1 MKGEV
6 WSLPKSLITY
16 FSQGGTTARVAESIA
31 TGLRVTGYHVD
42 LINIKDEKP
51 PDLSG
56 YDLLSIGSPV
66 YYYRPPFNVMDYVN
80 GLPDLDGLPAFVFV
94 LHGTYRGDAG
104 NAIRNTLARKGAAE
118 VGYFHCRGA
127 DYALMYLKAGYL
139 FSPDHPTAEELARAE
154 AFGREVAARVAGKD
168 YVRAKDDPPSSMVYR
183 LERFLTSRWL
193 ARQIYSR
200 LFKVDEKRCAPC
212 EICRKLCPT
221 GNITEGEGGRPVWG
235 RNCLLC
241 LTCESKCP
249 QDAITSP
256 ACWPL
261 FRPFTSYNVHVASK
275 DPSLDHVRVIHS
287 HGRTKLLVE
296 CEP

>member
-1 MKGEV
+1 
-6 WSLPKSLITY
+6 
-16 FSQGGTTARVAESIA
+16 VAESIA
-31 TGLRVTGYHVD
+31 IGLRTTGYQVN
-42 LINIKDEKP
+42 LVNMKDEKP

-56 YDLLSIGSPV
+56 YDLLGIGSPV

-80 GLPDLDGLPAFVFV
+80 ALDELVGLPTFVFI
-94 LHGTYRGDAG
+94 LHGTYLGDAG

-139 FSPDHPTAEELARAE
+139 FSPHHPTEEELTLAE
-154 AFGREVAARVAGKD
+154 AFGREVAARVAGKQ
-168 YVRAKDDPPSSMVYR
+168 YVRPKDDPSPSTVYR
-183 LERFLTSRWL
+183 LERFLTSRWF

-200 LFKVDEKRCAPC
+200 LFTVDEKRCTAC

-221 GNITEGEGGRPVWG
+221 GNIIEGDGGRPVWG

-249 QDAITSP
+249 KDAITSP
-256 ACWPL
+256 ASWPL

-275 DPSLDHVRVIHS
+275 DPSLDHVQVIHS
-287 HGRTKLLVE
+287 HGRTQLLGE
-296 CEP
+296 CDQ